1 MSIATNF
8 PEHSETKV
16 GRHEHICLKY
26 LCNAEWQSAGI
37 RYQNF
42 YDIWLFEE
50 MVVENVKGVNAF
62 VGRLN

>member
-16 GRHEHICLKY
+16 GRHEHISLKC
-26 LCNAEWQSAGI
+26 LCNAEWQSTGI

-42 YDIWLFEE
+42 YEIGMPEE
-50 MVVENVKGVNAF
+50 MVVETVKGVKAF
-62 VGRLN
+62 VWRLN

>member
-16 GRHEHICLKY
+16 GRHEHISLKY

-37 RYQNF
+37 LHQNF
-42 YDIWLFEE
+42 YEIWLPKE
-50 MVVENVKGVNAF
+50 MFVETVKGVKAF
-62 VGRLN
+62 VWRLN